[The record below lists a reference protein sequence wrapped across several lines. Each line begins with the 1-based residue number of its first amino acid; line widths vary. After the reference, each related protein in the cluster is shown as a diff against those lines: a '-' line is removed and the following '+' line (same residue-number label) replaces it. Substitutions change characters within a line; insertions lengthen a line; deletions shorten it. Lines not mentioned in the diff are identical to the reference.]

1 MAASNAVNTASVD
14 RNGEALPAV
23 RKEGDALIFAG
34 PIDRAAAAG
43 LWPSASKM
51 LAGAQR
57 IVLTKV
63 TSVDSAGLALLAEL
77 AARLRAAGTAPRIEG
92 EPAGLSE
99 LRTAYRLNSGLDFP
113 GTTPTP

>member
-1 MAASNAVNTASVD
+1 MAATDATAE
-14 RNGEALPAV
+14 RA
-23 RKEGDALIFAG
+23 GDALVFAG
-34 PIDRAAAAG
+34 ALDRAAAAA

-51 LAGAQR
+51 LAGVQR

-77 AARLRAAGTAPRIEG
+77 AARLRAAGTTPRIDG

-99 LRTAYRLNSGLDFP
+99 LRAAYRLTPGLDFP
-113 GTTPTP
+113 GATPTT

>member
-1 MAASNAVNTASVD
+1 MAATDATAE
-14 RNGEALPAV
+14 RA
-23 RKEGDALIFAG
+23 GDALVFAG
-34 PIDRAAAAG
+34 ALDRAAAAA
-43 LWPSASKM
+43 LWPTASRM

-77 AARLRAAGTAPRIEG
+77 AARLRAAGAAPHIEG

-99 LRTAYRLNSGLDFP
+99 LRTAYRLTSGLDFP